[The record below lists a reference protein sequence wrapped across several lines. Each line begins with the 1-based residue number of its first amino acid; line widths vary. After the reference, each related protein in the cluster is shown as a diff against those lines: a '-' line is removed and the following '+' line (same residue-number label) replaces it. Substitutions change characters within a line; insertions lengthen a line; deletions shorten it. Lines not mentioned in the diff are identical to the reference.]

1 MFLKRAAALTA
12 AFLMVIHLCGCGATK
27 EQESMVFAMDTVM
40 TMRLYGG
47 DEELMKSLESRIK
60 ELEGLFSVTDE
71 DSEIYELNH
80 TGSAELSDDTMDLV
94 ARGLELCRT
103 TGGALDLTVYPIV
116 RAWGFTTGEYRVPDE
131 DELRELLQTCDHE
144 KINISGGTVSID
156 EGMELDLGAVAKGYT
171 ADVLT
176 EMVKEAGVKSAL
188 LDLGGNIS
196 LIGEK
201 PGGGSWG
208 VGVRDPFSEENIG
221 VLRLS
226 DCMAVTAGSY
236 ERNFEQN
243 GRVYHHII
251 DPDTG
256 MPADSGLASVTII
269 GEEGTLCDGLSTAL
283 FVMGL
288 EDGLDLWRRMDDFE
302 AVFVTDEGEIFIT
315 EGLEGSF
322 DSEHSY
328 EVCRR

>member
-1 MFLKRAAALTA
+1 MFLKRAAALMA
-12 AFLMVIHLCGCGATK
+12 AFLMVIHLCGCGAAK

-71 DSEIYELNH
+71 GSEIYELNH

-94 ARGLELCRT
+94 TRGLELCRT

-131 DELRELLQTCDHE
+131 GELRELLQTCDHE
-144 KINISGGTVSID
+144 KINISGSMVSID

-176 EMVKEAGVKSAL
+176 EMVKEAGVESAL

-221 VLRLS
+221 VLRLG
-226 DCMAVTAGSY
+226 DCMAVTSGSY

-328 EVCRR
+328 EVFRR

>member
-1 MFLKRAAALTA
+1 MFLKRTAALTA
-12 AFLMVIHLCGCGATK
+12 AFLMIIHLCGCGAAK
-27 EQESMVFAMDTVM
+27 ELESMVFAMDTVM

-47 DEELMKSLESRIK
+47 SEELIKSLEGRIK
-60 ELEGLFSVTDE
+60 ELEGLFSVTDTG
-71 DSEIYELNH
+71 SEIYELNH
-80 TGSAELSDDTMDLV
+80 TGSAELSDDTIDLV
-94 ARGLELCRT
+94 TRGLELSEA

-131 DELRELLQTCDHE
+131 DELRELLQKCDHE
-144 KINISGGTVSID
+144 KINISGSTASIG

-176 EMVKEAGVKSAL
+176 AMVKEAGVKSAL

-221 VLRLS
+221 VLRLV
-226 DCMAVTAGSY
+226 DCMAVTSGSY

-243 GRVYHHII
+243 GKVYHHII
-251 DPDTG
+251 DPDSG
-256 MPADSGLASVTII
+256 MPADSGLASVTIV
-269 GEEGTLCDGLSTAL
+269 GKEGTLCDGLSTAL
-283 FVMGL
+283 FVIGL
-288 EDGLDLWRRMDDFE
+288 ENGLELWGSTDDFE
-302 AVFVTDEGEIFIT
+302 AVFVTDDGEIFIT

-322 DSEHSY
+322 ESEHSY

>member
-1 MFLKRAAALTA
+1 
-12 AFLMVIHLCGCGATK
+12 
-27 EQESMVFAMDTVM
+27 MDTVM

-47 DEELMKSLESRIK
+47 SEELIKSLEGRIK
-60 ELEGLFSVTDE
+60 ELEGLFSVTDTG
-71 DSEIYELNH
+71 SEIYELNH
-80 TGSAELSDDTMDLV
+80 TGSAELSDDTIDLV
-94 ARGLELCRT
+94 TRGLELSEA

-131 DELRELLQTCDHE
+131 DELRELLQKCDHE
-144 KINISGGTVSID
+144 KINISGSTASIG

-176 EMVKEAGVKSAL
+176 AMVKEAGVKSAL

-221 VLRLS
+221 VLRLV
-226 DCMAVTAGSY
+226 DCMAVTSGSY

-243 GRVYHHII
+243 GKVYHHII
-251 DPDTG
+251 DPDSG

-322 DSEHSY
+322 ESEHSY

>member
-1 MFLKRAAALTA
+1 
-12 AFLMVIHLCGCGATK
+12 
-27 EQESMVFAMDTVM
+27 MDTVM

-47 DEELMKSLESRIK
+47 SEELIKSLEGRIK
-60 ELEGLFSVTDE
+60 ELEGLFSVTDTG
-71 DSEIYELNH
+71 SEIYELNH
-80 TGSAELSDDTMDLV
+80 TGSAELSDDTIDLV
-94 ARGLELCRT
+94 TRGLELSEA
-103 TGGALDLTVYPIV
+103 TGGALDLTVYPMV

-131 DELRELLQTCDHE
+131 DELRELLQKCDHE
-144 KINISGGTVSID
+144 KINISGSTASIG

-176 EMVKEAGVKSAL
+176 AMVKEAGVKSAL

-221 VLRLS
+221 VLRLV
-226 DCMAVTAGSY
+226 DCMAVTSGSY

-243 GRVYHHII
+243 GKVYHHII
-251 DPDTG
+251 DPDSG

-288 EDGLDLWRRMDDFE
+288 EDGLDLWRRTDDFE
-302 AVFVTDEGEIFIT
+302 AVFVTDDGEIFIT

-322 DSEHSY
+322 ESEHSY